1 MNQSNRK
8 DAMSCVATF
17 TIFPLK
23 RPDEGSLAPY
33 VARAVKIVRESGLPY
48 ELGPMGTVIEGEFDQ
63 VMETIG
69 RCHDD
74 LRRDCDRVYLTVAV
88 DSRSGEA
95 GRIRGKV
102 DSVGELLK

>member
-1 MNQSNRK
+1 
-8 DAMSCVATF
+8 MSCVATF
-17 TIFPLK
+17 SIFPLE

-33 VARAVKIVRESGLPY
+33 VARTIEIVRKSGLPH

-63 VMETIG
+63 VMETIR

-74 LRRDCDRVYLTVAV
+74 MRKDCDRVYLTLAV
-88 DSRSGEA
+88 DSRTGEA